1 MYNSFMNGYSPGY
14 GTGYNQNNYGNYGMM
29 QSQIPSQSIAQTSLQ
44 GMQTGQI
51 KGRKGKDYE
60 DFLF

>member
-29 QSQIPSQSIAQTSLQ
+29 QSQIPAQSIAQEYTML
-44 GMQTGQI
+44 
-51 KGRKGKDYE
+51 D
-60 DFLF
+60 